1 MDWVTRQM
9 EEVVNKLTDLP
20 KIFVILPD
28 FSGIFEDGWSTFN
41 EGLTES
47 FEESKKQRGNTSQAY
62 DNQLKILAAQKA
74 TLNCDI
80 NPLGCRTLDS
90 QISTLE

>member
-28 FSGIFEDGWSTFN
+28 LSGIFEYGWSDFN
-41 EGLTES
+41 EELKAS
-47 FEESKKQRGNTSQAY
+47 FEEGKEQRANTSQAY
-62 DNQLKILAAQKA
+62 QNQIDTFENQKK
-74 TLNCDI
+74 
-80 NPLGCRTLDS
+80 
-90 QISTLE
+90 